1 MPFKIDLHRYNE
13 VWRKHEMSCI
23 KDLRRRHKE
32 DMARQRQKEPYREVV
47 MENKIA
53 HLRKQLDT
61 SRADKDKQAGARI
74 VFTPYLRAL
83 TRPFVSLYCSRPMK
97 HTCIPQSSLKL
108 SERKRVNERVDDSRT
123 FFNIKKTSRPTL
135 RAVANGAVS

>member
-1 MPFKIDLHRYNE
+1 MAFKCAEVFKWYRLGAATTATYDE

-32 DMARQRQKEPYREVV
+32 EMARQRQKEPYREVV

-61 SRADKDKQAGARI
+61 SRTDKDKQARGG
-74 VFTPYLRAL
+74 
-83 TRPFVSLYCSRPMK
+83 
-97 HTCIPQSSLKL
+97 SS
-108 SERKRVNERVDDSRT
+108 
-123 FFNIKKTSRPTL
+123 IKKPARRNSTSRVIFILGTLFQVSHHPCPT
-135 RAVANGAVS
+135 V